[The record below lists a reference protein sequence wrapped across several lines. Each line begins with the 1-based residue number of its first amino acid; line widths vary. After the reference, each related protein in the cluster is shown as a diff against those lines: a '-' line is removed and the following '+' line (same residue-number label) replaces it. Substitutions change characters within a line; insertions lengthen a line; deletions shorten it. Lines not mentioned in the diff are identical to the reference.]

1 MTDSLIRMQC
11 PIWERSSEPGKGFR
25 GRIAIDSNK
34 KRIQV
39 FDDEKWA
46 FENAFPELYVPLA
59 GADVKLQPVKSRN
72 NTHKMGKITVRV
84 PTATVFPSKIHAGE
98 VFSFIL
104 LSFDDCET
112 VIRILN
118 SWKTSK

>member
-1 MTDSLIRMQC
+1 MQC
-11 PIWERSSEPGKGFR
+11 PVWERSSLPDKVFR

-39 FDDEKWA
+39 FDDEKWQ

-59 GADVKLQPVKSRN
+59 GAAIKLQPVKSKN
-72 NTHKMGKITVRV
+72 NNHKMGKITV
-84 PTATVFPSKIHAGE
+84 TTSLDSVFPSVINAGE
-98 VFSFIL
+98 EFTFIL

-112 VIRILN
+112 VIRIFD
-118 SWKTSK
+118 SWKSK